1 MPVNYV
7 QIRDEI
13 KKIGEKA
20 PLRHRQHEALLE
32 RVLSRLHHSAADP
45 QPLDERHR
53 LCLLR
58 TSGDLRSAYTP
69 VNEPFD
75 LGTSAPPLNPAYTAW
90 AADGSQVIPNQH
102 LAVQFGLINI
112 GLIRFSLNE
121 IPRQEIETQL
131 LYADELLTP
140 QGYLVGEEYIALRR
154 DFREREM
161 LLQKAAD
168 EQSTVLTL
176 TDGPLELYREPRD
189 SSAYQNL
196 IHQYMQILH
205 QLADLNV
212 ITAGYVDKPQG
223 DLLVRL
229 LELME
234 LPAEKL
240 EEAGKIRPFLGITD
254 AELFAAILKPGE
266 RSAVFQVNSA
276 TVNKYFLDDLKIHFF
291 YLNVSQ
297 TEQPQLARV
306 EIPQWVLNQAGQ
318 LDMLHAYLLQ
328 ECRQMGPRAYPYI
341 LHRAHEIALVSYKER
356 DRLEQMIQQELL
368 SQGLDL
374 SFKSNKQH
382 AKDQPKPRYGV

>member
-13 KKIGEKA
+13 KKIGENA
-20 PLRHRQHEALLE
+20 PLRQKQHEALLE
-32 RVLSRLHHSAADP
+32 RALTLLHQAAVDP
-45 QPLDERHR
+45 TPLQDRHQ
-53 LCLLR
+53 LCLNLA
-58 TSGDLRSAYTP
+58 SGDLRSAY
-69 VNEPFD
+69 
-75 LGTSAPPLNPAYTAW
+75 PPLSDQIDSGYQPTALSPNYTVW
-90 AADGSQVIPNQH
+90 AADGSQIIPNQH

-112 GLIRFSLNE
+112 GLIRFGQNDL
-121 IPRQEIETQL
+121 PRQEIETKL

-161 LLQKAAD
+161 LLQKAIE
-168 EQSTVLTL
+168 EQGTVLTL
-176 TDGPLELYREPRD
+176 TDGPLELYREPRESD
-189 SSAYQNL
+189 AYQKL
-196 IHQYMQILH
+196 ILEYIDVLH
-205 QLADLNV
+205 QLKDEET

-229 LELME
+229 LELLE
-234 LPAEKL
+234 LSEKDL
-240 EEAGKIRPFLGITD
+240 KEAGKIRPLLGITD
-254 AELFAAILKPGE
+254 AELFARILKPGE

-276 TVNKYFLDDLKIHFF
+276 TVNKYFQGPLKINFF

-297 TEQPQLARV
+297 NQTPQLARV
-306 EIPQWVLNQAGQ
+306 EIPQWVADKPDQLN
-318 LDMLHAYLLQ
+318 LLHAYLVR
-328 ECRQMGPRAYPYI
+328 ECRQMGLRAYPYI
-341 LHRAHEIALVSYKER
+341 LHRAHEIALVTQKER

-374 SFKSNKQH
+374 SFKSNKQY